1 MINVAVMFLEKIK
14 DVIAGLLSGRLD
26 VNGQGLFVSVLSLFI
41 FEWLIFTFIYW
52 LRSIMS
58 RRG

>member
-1 MINVAVMFLEKIK
+1 MINTAVMFLEKIK
-14 DVIAGLLSGRLD
+14 DVIAGILAGRLD